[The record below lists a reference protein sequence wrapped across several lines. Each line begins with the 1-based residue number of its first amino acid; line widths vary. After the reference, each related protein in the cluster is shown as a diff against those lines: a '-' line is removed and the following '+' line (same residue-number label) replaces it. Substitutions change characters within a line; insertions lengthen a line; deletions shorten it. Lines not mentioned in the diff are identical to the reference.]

1 MSGVQYPH
9 FDSLMRQQ
17 AHNIYALTIK
27 ETFIKKCPE
36 KSRHGN
42 YYFLREKI
50 YFVAGVNHI
59 PTFFFV

>member
-50 YFVAGVNHI
+50 YFVAGM
-59 PTFFFV
+59 